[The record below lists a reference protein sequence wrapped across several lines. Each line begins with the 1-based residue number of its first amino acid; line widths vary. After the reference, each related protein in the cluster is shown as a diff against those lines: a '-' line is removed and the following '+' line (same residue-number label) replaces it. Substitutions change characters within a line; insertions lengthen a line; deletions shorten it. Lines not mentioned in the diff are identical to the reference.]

1 MNEKITIKGNKI
13 KILEG
18 YQDNDQINI
27 LMILLIIKYSV
38 NGKTLSVP
46 LKKIAFILDSVKKNV
61 SVKKLS
67 TLLSSPWEISGSLR
81 KNIILSHEKKYLVI
95 KDNNAVISFGLSVT
109 GSSIVTEMEE
119 NNIMPEIR
127 KEIMKWC
134 KAVSMTELKKQQ
146 LIW

>member
-18 YQDNDQINI
+18 YQENDQINI
-27 LMILLIIKYSV
+27 LMILLIIKYSI
-38 NGKTLSVP
+38 NGKTLSIP
-46 LKKIAFILDSVKKNV
+46 LKKIAFILDAVKKNV

-67 TLLSSPWEISGSLR
+67 TLLSSPWEISSSLR

-95 KDNNAVISFGLSVT
+95 KESNGIISFGMSAT
-109 GSSIVTEMEE
+109 GLSIVTEMED

-127 KEIMKWC
+127 EEIMQWC
-134 KAVSMTELKKQQ
+134 KAVSMSELKKQQ

>member
-46 LKKIAFILDSVKKNV
+46 LKKIAFILDAVKKNV

-95 KDNNAVISFGLSVT
+95 KDNNGVISFGLSIT
-109 GSSIVTEMEE
+109 GLSIVTEVEE

>member
-46 LKKIAFILDSVKKNV
+46 LKKIAFILDAVKKNV

-95 KDNNAVISFGLSVT
+95 KDNNGVISFGLSVT
-109 GSSIVTEMEE
+109 GSSIATEMEE

>member
-1 MNEKITIKGNKI
+1 MNDKITIKGNKI

-38 NGKTLSVP
+38 NGKTLSIP
-46 LKKIAFILDSVKKNV
+46 LKKIAFILDAVKKNV

-81 KNIILSHEKKYLVI
+81 KNIILSHEKKYLII
-95 KDNNAVISFGLSVT
+95 KDSNGVISFGLSNT
-109 GSSIVTEMEE
+109 GLSIVTEMEE

-134 KAVSMTELKKQQ
+134 KAVSMNELKKQQ

>member
-18 YQDNDQINI
+18 YQDNDQINV
-27 LMILLIIKYSV
+27 LMILLIIKYSI
-38 NGKTLSVP
+38 NGNTLSIT
-46 LKKIAFILDSVKKNV
+46 LKKIAFILDAVKKNV

-67 TLLSSPWEISGSLR
+67 TLLSSPWEISSSLR

-95 KDNNAVISFGLSVT
+95 KESNGIISFGMSAT
-109 GSSIVTEMEE
+109 GLSIVTEMED

-127 KEIMKWC
+127 EEIVQWC
-134 KAVSMTELKKQQ
+134 KAVSMSELKKQQ